1 MGDEEAQVNRRSEY
15 VQGVER
21 NTVKKIQVLHD
32 HNILVHE
39 FKMAN
44 DRVTC
49 DNYKVVI
56 HPDRVP
62 RGEYERRFNAPTT
75 NEIAAVVV
83 SSERTASRDIVIQAH
98 DGRLTR
104 VPDTHRFYDAL
115 EYPIIFWKEQE
126 GYSFEIPQIN
136 PFTKQPIPNK
146 KVSCKD
152 FYAYDMMV
160 RRNNFNLLLR
170 CRYLFHQFL
179 VDMYVKV
186 ESERLRFI
194 ALNQTKLRAEN
205 YIHLQD
211 AIRNDANLDPNSLGQ
226 MVIPLSSFVNSARYF
241 HEYTQDT
248 FTYVRN

>member
-1 MGDEEAQVNRRSEY
+1 MGDKEAQVNRRSEN

-21 NTVKKIQVLHD
+21 NTVQKIQQVLHD
-32 HNILVHE
+32 HILVHE
-39 FKMAN
+39 FKMAK
-44 DRVTC
+44 DRVTS

-62 RGEYERRFNAPTT
+62 RGEYERRFNAPTS
-75 NEIAAVVV
+75 NEIAVIVV
-83 SSERTASRDIVIQAH
+83 SSELTASRDTVIQAH
-98 DGRLTR
+98 DVRLTR

-115 EYPIIFWKEQE
+115 EYPIIFWKGQE
-126 GYSFEIPQIN
+126 GYSFDIPQIN
-136 PFTKQPIPNK
+136 PFTKQPIPNR

-152 FYAYDMMV
+152 FYAYHMMV

-170 CRYLFHQFL
+170 CRLLLHQFL

-205 YIHLQD
+205 HIRLQD
-211 AIRNDANLDPNSLGQ
+211 AIRNDADLDPNNLGQ
-226 MVIPLSSFVNSARYF
+226 MIILPSSFVNSARYL
-241 HEYTQDT
+241 HE
-248 FTYVRN
+248 

>member
-15 VQGVER
+15 VQGLDR
-21 NTVKKIQVLHD
+21 NTVQKIQQVLHN

-39 FKMAN
+39 FKMAK
-44 DRVTC
+44 DRVTS

-62 RGEYERRFNAPTT
+62 RGEHERRFNAPTT
-75 NEIAAVVV
+75 NEIAALVV
-83 SSERTASRDIVIQAH
+83 SSEQTASRDIVIQAH
-98 DGRLTR
+98 DDRLTR

-115 EYPIIFWKEQE
+115 EYPIIFWKGQE
-126 GYSFEIPQIN
+126 GYSFDIPQTN
-136 PFTKQPIPNK
+136 PVTKQPIPNK

-152 FYAYDMMV
+152 FYAYHMMV
-160 RRNNFNLLLR
+160 RRNDFNLLLR
-170 CRYLFHQFL
+170 CRLLLLQFL

-211 AIRNDANLDPNSLGQ
+211 AIRNDADLNPNNLGQ
-226 MVIPLSSFVNSARYF
+226 MVILPSSFVNSPRYL
-241 HEYTQDT
+241 HEYTQDA
-248 FTYVRN
+248 FTYDA